1 MFQCESNTM
10 QNNIKSK
17 FIWIF
22 HAHAVK
28 LSDIFHSIWVYMV
41 GCCNLLQSIYE
52 EGESKKKNLL
62 RVTNEQRFVDL
73 FYAIKTIQNPLI
85 KYVFLTQ
92 RKTKYFSVWAKEKR
106 RKYSLKNNPYS
117 EIGFL
122 NGK

>member
-52 EGESKKKNLL
+52 EGESKKKIFFVLQTSKDLL
-62 RVTNEQRFVDL
+62 IYSMPL
-73 FYAIKTIQNPLI
+73 KPYKTH
-85 KYVFLTQ
+85 
-92 RKTKYFSVWAKEKR
+92 S
-106 RKYSLKNNPYS
+106 
-117 EIGFL
+117 
-122 NGK
+122 